1 MPTDWESCYRAGEM
15 PWDKGAP
22 APPLLEWLEQPGHRL
37 GGEVLVPGCG
47 LGHDVRA
54 IAAADRNHLPRAS
67 TPHPTGHDVR
77 AIAAADRNARVVGL
91 DISPAALAQ
100 ARRQPPVGRESYV
113 EADLFDLPPDL
124 RGRFDWVFEHTCF
137 CAIDPSRRDDY
148 VQAVASALRTGGQLL
163 AIFYLRPWSGGEQP
177 PPGGGP
183 PFPTSREELDRLFSG
198 RFELLEESVPAR
210 AYRGREGRELRRL
223 FRKAA

>member
-1 MPTDWESCYRAGEM
+1 MPTDWESCYRAGET

-22 APPLLEWLEQPGHRL
+22 APPLLEWLAQPGHRL
-37 GGEVLVPGCG
+37 GGGVLVPGCG

-54 IAAADRNHLPRAS
+54 IAAADP
-67 TPHPTGHDVR
+67 D
-77 AIAAADRNARVVGL
+77 ARVVGL
-91 DISPAALAQ
+91 DLSPAALVQ
-100 ARRQPPVGRESYV
+100 ARLQPSVGGESYV

-137 CAIDPSRRDDY
+137 CAIDPARRADY
-148 VQAVASALRTGGQLL
+148 VQAVAGALRPGGRLL

-183 PFPTSREELDRLFSG
+183 PFPTSLEELDRLFAG
-198 RFELLEESVPAR
+198 HFDLVEESVPAR
-210 AYRGREGRELRRL
+210 AYPGREGRELRRL
-223 FRKAA
+223 LRLKIRSSTPGTRRPPPPSAR